1 MAALENFFRS
11 LDTWGLTDVL
21 LPFLLVF
28 TIVFA
33 VLQKSHILGQ
43 GKKNYNVIVALV
55 LAFSVVLPHV
65 TGSWPIN
72 YDPVDL
78 INGALP
84 SVSVVVVAI
93 MMLLILIGV
102 FAHDKVMLGLTMPGW
117 VALFSFLVIL
127 YIFGASAGWWASG
140 GIDAFASFFGEEAV
154 SVFILILVFGVI
166 VAFITQDD
174 THDVGV
180 MGRLGVNLGELFGGK
195 GGGGGH

>member
-140 GIDAFASFFGEEAV
+140 GIDAFASFFGEDAMKIRRAHV
-154 SVFILILVFGVI
+154 RTPVTVKS
-166 VAFITQDD
+166 
-174 THDVGV
+174 
-180 MGRLGVNLGELFGGK
+180 
-195 GGGGGH
+195 